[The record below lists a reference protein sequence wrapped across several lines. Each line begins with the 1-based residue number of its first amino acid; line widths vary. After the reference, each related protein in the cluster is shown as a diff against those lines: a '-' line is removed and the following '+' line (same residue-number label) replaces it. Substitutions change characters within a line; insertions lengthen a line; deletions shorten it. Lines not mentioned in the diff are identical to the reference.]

1 MKRSV
6 HGILFDLGDTL
17 LDFGQV
23 NVNREFEKGAQLAY
37 DYLQGLNQPL
47 PPFAKYHRQQFR
59 AVRWHYFI
67 SHLRGRDFNSL
78 DLMDTLAERL
88 GHNLTREQLVELAW
102 LWYEPV
108 SRCATLEPGL
118 REMLIALREEGL
130 KLGLLSNTFI
140 PPEVLDRH
148 LEQVALLEL
157 LPVRVYSCQ
166 HARRKPHPRIFA
178 EAAEKLGLPAE
189 ELVFVGDSLKA
200 DILGANR
207 AGMISVL
214 KDPTGA
220 KRHWRIKPAH
230 RVRGVVELPAVM
242 KLYNG

>member
-1 MKRSV
+1 MKRQVS
-6 HGILFDLGDTL
+6 GIVFDLGDTL

-23 NVNREFEKGAQLAY
+23 DVNREFETGARLAY
-37 DYLQGLNQPL
+37 DYLQRLGQPL
-47 PPFAKYHRQQFR
+47 PTFERYHRHQFR

-78 DLMDTLAERL
+78 DLMDTLAKRL
-88 GHNLTREQLVELAW
+88 GHDLTRAQMVQLAW

-108 SRCATLEPGL
+108 SRCATMPPGL
-118 REMLIALREEGL
+118 RKMLDGFRRDGL

-148 LEQVALLEL
+148 LAEVDLLDL

-166 HARRKPHPRIFA
+166 HHRRKPDPRIFA
-178 EAAEKLGLPAE
+178 DTAEKMAAPAE
-189 ELVFVGDSLKA
+189 ELMFVGDSLRA
-200 DILGANR
+200 DIRGANR

-220 KRHWRIKPAH
+220 KRHWRTKPTH
-230 RVRGVVELPAVM
+230 RVGGVIELPEVL
-242 KLYNG
+242 KLYRR